1 MTDNGPPFRSQE
13 FKEYAAQ
20 SGFSVRN
27 ITPAEP
33 KVNGQAERFMKNITK
48 TVQTA
53 IANKGDWKEELMIF
67 LRNYRAT
74 PHQTTG
80 KAPAELMFP
89 NRNFKTKVPT
99 LKPTTPYHQDKEVR
113 EHDRL
118 KKEAMK
124 RYADSKRYV
133 KEHKVKTGDAV
144 LVPQKKK
151 NKFTTPYRNMK
162 YVVIKVKGSMITA
175 RNELGHIITRDASKM
190 KKVQE
195 RELDT
200 DDEEPPRPNDLLR
213 ESENEVK
220 EVCQPRCEQDDVSKS
235 LRRST
240 RIRKAT
246 INTKYRDYIT

>member
-1 MTDNGPPFRSQE
+1 MESLFTANWIRPFQWLPVEDRGPRFLEWLEEVEAKFELIDWPE
-13 FKEYAAQ
+13 K
-20 SGFSVRN
+20 SGDAKKRKAFLAVAGPEVRN
-27 ITPAEP
+27 
-33 KVNGQAERFMKNITK
+33 KVGTL
-48 TVQTA
+48 
-53 IANKGDWKEELMIF
+53 KGDTGNDYETLIQGLKEDL
-67 LRNYRAT
+67 LRDE
-74 PHQTTG
+74 P
-80 KAPAELMFP
+80 LMFP

-99 LKPTTPYHQDKEVR
+99 LKPTTPYHHDKEVR

-213 ESENEVK
+213 EPENEVK
-220 EVCQPRCEQDDVSKS
+220 KDVIGALGIWHSNNEAV
-235 LRRST
+235 L
-240 RIRKAT
+240 
-246 INTKYRDYIT
+246 NQLLM